1 MPLMTIGDVR
11 IRSVRHTDG
20 KLRAVASITI
30 DDCFVVHDI
39 RIFERDGALYV
50 AMPSRK
56 ASDGSYKDIAHPL
69 NTETREYIKNVILE
83 SYNAFLQE
91 HGEESEEE

>member
-1 MPLMTIGDVR
+1 MKVGDVR
-11 IRSVRHTDG
+11 IRRVRNTDG

-39 RIFERDGALYV
+39 RIFERDGALFV

-56 ASDGSYKDIAHPL
+56 SSDGGYKDIAHPL
-69 NTETREYIKNVILE
+69 NTETREQIQTIVLDSYRHFLE
-83 SYNAFLQE
+83 TTPDQE
-91 HGEESEEE
+91 